1 MAGTELDQEFLT
13 MFNCMGTTDKDVL
26 INDLHALLGSQLS
39 RDGCAFFLDMTNWN
53 LQAAVGAYYDFY
65 NTTSLPRMTL
75 VRDVTIGNGEAISPN
90 TEFIKTWRIKNSGL
104 EAWPSGVHLNLR
116 GGDRMDGPVYVS
128 LPALSP
134 GEETDVSIRLR
145 SPSCPGVYQSHWR
158 MCTPNASE
166 CGEIIWVIICVEE
179 GGVMGL
185 TQQLSSITTHDEGQL
200 DAERTMPHDQNPFGS
215 PQSTALVSSTTSP
228 NPVLH
233 TSEMRYQ
240 GEQSPRS
247 IPLVNPSLGTMLLET
262 DTRDSDKQVLG
273 DITSIARTSNVVT
286 LVSRDSPSDGNQAAR
301 DDMQS

>member
-1 MAGTELDQEFLT
+1 
-13 MFNCMGTTDKDVL
+13 
-26 INDLHALLGSQLS
+26 
-39 RDGCAFFLDMTNWN
+39 
-53 LQAAVGAYYDFY
+53 
-65 NTTSLPRMTL
+65 
-75 VRDVTIGNGEAISPN
+75 
-90 TEFIKTWRIKNSGL
+90 
-104 EAWPSGVHLNLR
+104 
-116 GGDRMDGPVYVS
+116 
-128 LPALSP
+128 
-134 GEETDVSIRLR
+134 
-145 SPSCPGVYQSHWR
+145 
-158 MCTPNASE
+158 
-166 CGEIIWVIICVEE
+166 
-179 GGVMGL
+179 MGL